1 MASRQVLAGSALV
14 LVLIASI
21 VAVPLFDPWTPEQ
34 MSASDTLAP
43 PTAAHLLGTDQFG
56 RDILSRIASGGV
68 ISLTVGAMVT
78 SCAMSAG
85 VLIGSL
91 AGFLGGW
98 TDILLM
104 RAMDA
109 LLAFPGIL
117 LALALVAALSPG
129 LFSVVLALSIVAV
142 PRFARVVR
150 GAVLRRKEY
159 DYVTAATAIG
169 APPARVLLR
178 TVLPNCIGPIVV
190 QATLTLPGAILGEA
204 GLSFLGLG
212 TPPPAPSWGRMLFE
226 ARGTMEIA
234 PEGAIFVGIVVSL
247 TVLAFNFLGDGLRDV
262 LDPRGPRS
270 A

>member
-1 MASRQVLAGSALV
+1 MANRQVLAGGALV
-14 LVLIASI
+14 LLLIAAM
-21 VAVPLFDPWTPEQ
+21 VAVPALDPWTPDQ
-34 MSASDTLAP
+34 MSVGDALAP
-43 PTAAHLLGTDQFG
+43 PDAVHPMGTDQFG

-68 ISLTVGAMVT
+68 ISLSVALMVT
-78 SCAMSAG
+78 GCAMTAG
-85 VLIGSL
+85 VLIGGM

-98 TDILLM
+98 IDVVLM
-104 RAMDA
+104 RSMDA

-129 LFSVVLALSIVAV
+129 LFSVVLALSVVAV

-150 GAVLRRKEY
+150 GAVLRRKAY
-159 DYVTAATAIG
+159 DYVTAAVAIG
-169 APPARVLLR
+169 ASPARVMFR

-212 TPPPAPSWGRMLFE
+212 TPPPTPSWGRMLFE

-234 PEGAIFVGIVVSL
+234 PDSAIFVGLVVSL

-262 LDPRGPRS
+262 LDPRQTRS
-270 A
+270 T